1 MQARII
7 TVVNVALKT
16 SHGPTPPNAK
26 AMLST
31 GRLVT
36 SRSRTNSSDDTNLP
50 HQICPEVSNEVSNPE
65 SVRCSFSIV
74 MEPALKMGTSSSNRP
89 SCEYARVKNRTT
101 PTVDP

>member
-1 MQARII
+1 MQARMI

-16 SHGPTPPNAK
+16 SHGPIPPNAK

-36 SRSRTNSSDDTNLP
+36 SSSRTNSSEETNLP
-50 HQICPEVSNEVSNPE
+50 HQICQEVSNEVSKPE
-65 SVRCSFSIV
+65 RVRCSFSRV
-74 MEPALKMGTSSSNRP
+74 MEPALKMGTSSSNSA
-89 SCEYARVKNRTT
+89 SCEYASVRNRTT